1 MVLQQFKNWMLPIAM
16 ITGGLFYPFFSQLA
30 PVIPYL
36 IFCMLLVPY
45 CKISLTRIRIK
56 PLHLF
61 LILIQIIGGLGIYT
75 ALSFYDPLVA
85 QGIFICVLAPTAT
98 SAAVITGMLG
108 GNVASLATFSLLSN
122 LCVAVLSPLIFSFI
136 GEHVSMPFGH
146 SFGIIC
152 RQMIQRRIKRV
163 TVDFRKIAERSQI
176 DAEQWNL

>member
-1 MVLQQFKNWMLPIAM
+1 
-16 ITGGLFYPFFSQLA
+16 
-30 PVIPYL
+30 
-36 IFCMLLVPY
+36 MLLVPY

-122 LCVAVLSPLIFSFI
+122 LCVAVLSPLDIL
-136 GEHVSMPFGH
+136 VY
-146 SFGIIC
+146 
-152 RQMIQRRIKRV
+152 RRTR
-163 TVDFRKIAERSQI
+163 F
-176 DAEQWNL
+176 DAVRTLLRDHLPSDDPLY

>member
-98 SAAVITGMLG
+98 SAAKSRNSPGKRPTRLKPSRPLPGSKTPRRRFSQLRV
-108 GNVASLATFSLLSN
+108 LARLL
-122 LCVAVLSPLIFSFI
+122 
-136 GEHVSMPFGH
+136 
-146 SFGIIC
+146 
-152 RQMIQRRIKRV
+152 
-163 TVDFRKIAERSQI
+163 
-176 DAEQWNL
+176 

>member
-61 LILIQIIGGLGIYT
+61 LILIQIIGGPITNKSCT
-75 ALSFYDPLVA
+75 AQP
-85 QGIFICVLAPTAT
+85 CRT
-98 SAAVITGMLG
+98 SYSITPR
-108 GNVASLATFSLLSN
+108 T
-122 LCVAVLSPLIFSFI
+122 
-136 GEHVSMPFGH
+136 
-146 SFGIIC
+146 
-152 RQMIQRRIKRV
+152 
-163 TVDFRKIAERSQI
+163 
-176 DAEQWNL
+176 

>member
-98 SAAVITGMLG
+98 SAAACWAGT
-108 GNVASLATFSLLSN
+108 
-122 LCVAVLSPLIFSFI
+122 SPRWPPS
-136 GEHVSMPFGH
+136 V
-146 SFGIIC
+146 C
-152 RQMIQRRIKRV
+152 
-163 TVDFRKIAERSQI
+163 
-176 DAEQWNL
+176 